1 MGCERSSQNDVSLS
15 LELQRV
21 CLLSVPR
28 LSPPSLCTWGVSSVG
43 YVLRFSHYGR
53 IISADSISLST
64 KQNPRQWGYGITWG
78 LKMIVGEDLILC
90 RHLVLWLSGFRLK
103 GYTDSEL
110 PKLNT
115 CILCISSFV
124 DASILTVSSEKQSRK
139 CSFRLLFVRVLY

>member
-53 IISADSISLST
+53 LISADSISLST
-64 KQNPRQWGYGITWG
+64 KQNPRQWG
-78 LKMIVGEDLILC
+78 LKEMIVREDLILC
-90 RHLVLWLSGFRLK
+90 RLLVLWLSGFRLK

-115 CILCISSFV
+115 CILCISSFA

-139 CSFRLLFVRVLY
+139 CSFLLLFVRVLY